1 MGIGVAVDT
10 LCRLAGDTLS
20 REPSERRRRL
30 TFAVVF
36 ATILIDFVGFSVL
49 IPVLPLFADR
59 LGASSLQVGWIVSL
73 YGLAQLLFLPVWG
86 WVSDRVGRR
95 PVILISL
102 LGTAL
107 SFAVLAAAQSIAV
120 VYAARAVAGLFAASI
135 GTAQAVITDLTPPTQ
150 RTSGMGLIGMAFGV
164 SMVVGPVAGGAL
176 AALHPQAPFY
186 AIVIVAG
193 ANFLLAWRALPESR
207 PVGLARPPWRD
218 LARSFV
224 PTPIRLLARVHDRRI
239 ALFLVLFFVFFA
251 AFAVVEAMGTLYLS
265 KRFGADELDAALVF
279 AWLGL
284 FIAGTQAGPLGR
296 LADSYGEVS
305 LLVAGFALMAVGL
318 AAVAWVPSYGWF
330 FALGPIIAI
339 GNGLGFPSFTSLFTK
354 VCRAEEAGE
363 LLGQSNSMAVAGR
376 IVGAV
381 GGGALMS
388 ERFLAAPFLASSAL
402 LALGLALFLA
412 LRPRLL
418 RGLERPR

>member
-1 MGIGVAVDT
+1 V
-10 LCRLAGDTLS
+10 LS
-20 REPSERRRRL
+20 PEPSERKRRL
-30 TFAVVF
+30 TFVVVF

-59 LGASSLQVGWIVSL
+59 LGASALQVGWIVSL
-73 YGLAQLLFLPVWG
+73 YGLAQLVFLPVWG
-86 WVSDRVGRR
+86 WISDRVGRR

-102 LGTAL
+102 LGTAV

-135 GTAQAVITDLTPPTQ
+135 GTAQAVVTDLTPPTQ
-150 RTSGMGLIGMAFGV
+150 RTHGMGLIGVAFGA

-176 AALHPQAPFY
+176 AALHEQAPFY
-186 AIVIVAG
+186 AIVVLAG
-193 ANFLLAWRALPESR
+193 VNFLLAWRALPESR
-207 PVGLARPPWRD
+207 PAGLARPPWRD

-224 PTPIRLLARVHDRRI
+224 PTPIRLLSRVHDRRI

-251 AFAVVEAMGTLYLS
+251 AFAVVEAMGTLYLG

-284 FIAGTQAGPLGR
+284 FIAGTQAGLLGR
-296 LADSYGEVS
+296 LADTFGEVP

-318 AAVAWVPSYGWF
+318 AA
-330 FALGPIIAI
+330 I
-339 GNGLGFPSFTSLFTK
+339 GNSLGFPSFTSLFTK
-354 VCRAEEAGE
+354 VCRAEQAGE

-388 ERFLAAPFLASSAL
+388 DRFLAAPFLASSAL
-402 LALGLALFLA
+402 LTLGLALFLA

-418 RGLERPR
+418 RGIERPR

>member
-10 LCRLAGDTLS
+10 LCRFAGDGLS
-20 REPSERRRRL
+20 GQTSERRRRL

-59 LGASSLQVGWIVSL
+59 LGASALQVGWIVSL

-86 WVSDRVGRR
+86 WVSDRIGRR
-95 PVILISL
+95 PVILVSL
-102 LGTAL
+102 LGTAI
-107 SFAVLAAAQSIAV
+107 SFAVLATARDIAV
-120 VYAARAVAGLFAASI
+120 VYAARALAGLFAASI
-135 GTAQAVITDLTPPTQ
+135 GTAQAVVTDITPPAR
-150 RTSGMGLIGMAFGV
+150 RTSGMGMIGTAFGA

-176 AALHPQAPFY
+176 AALHPEAPFY
-186 AIVIVAG
+186 AIVVLAG
-193 ANFLLAWRALPESR
+193 ANFLLAWRFLPESR
-207 PVGLARPPWRD
+207 PAGLARPPWRD
-218 LARSFV
+218 LARTFV
-224 PTPIRLLARVHDRRI
+224 PTPIRLLTRVHDRRI

-251 AFAVVEAMGTLYLS
+251 AFAVVEAMGTLYLG

-284 FIAGTQAGPLGR
+284 FIAATQAGPLGR
-296 LADSYGEVS
+296 LADSFGEVS
-305 LLVAGFALMAVGL
+305 LLVVGFALMAVGL
-318 AAVAWVPSYGWF
+318 AALALVPSYGWF
-330 FALGPIIAI
+330 FVVGPVIAI

-376 IVGAV
+376 IVGAI

-388 ERFLAAPFLASSAL
+388 ERFLAAPFLAASTL

-412 LRPRLL
+412 LRPLLL

>member
-1 MGIGVAVDT
+1 
-10 LCRLAGDTLS
+10 LS
-20 REPSERRRRL
+20 VQASERRRRL

-59 LGASSLQVGWIVSL
+59 LGASALQVGWIVSL

-86 WVSDRVGRR
+86 WVSDRIGRR
-95 PVILISL
+95 PVILVSL
-102 LGTAL
+102 LGTAI
-107 SFAVLAAAQSIAV
+107 SFAVLATARDIAV
-120 VYAARAVAGLFAASI
+120 VYAARALAGLFAASI
-135 GTAQAVITDLTPPTQ
+135 GTAQAVVTDITPPAR
-150 RTSGMGLIGMAFGV
+150 RTSGMGLIGTAFGA
-164 SMVVGPVAGGAL
+164 SMVVGPVAGGTL
-176 AALHPQAPFY
+176 AALHPEAPFY
-186 AIVIVAG
+186 AIVVLAG
-193 ANFLLAWRALPESR
+193 GNFLMAWRFLPESR
-207 PVGLARPPWRD
+207 PAGLARPPWRD
-218 LARSFV
+218 LARTFV
-224 PTPIRLLARVHDRRI
+224 PTPIRLLTRVHDRRI

-251 AFAVVEAMGTLYLS
+251 AFAVVEAMGTLYLG

-284 FIAGTQAGPLGR
+284 FVAATQAGPLGR
-296 LADSYGEVS
+296 LADAYGEVR
-305 LLVAGFALMAVGL
+305 LLVAGFALMAVGV

-330 FALGPIIAI
+330 FVVGPIIAI

-376 IVGAV
+376 IVGAI

-402 LALGLALFLA
+402 LVLGFALFLA
-412 LRPRLL
+412 LCPLMLL
-418 RGLERPR
+418 VLERPR

>member
-1 MGIGVAVDT
+1 
-10 LCRLAGDTLS
+10 LS
-20 REPSERRRRL
+20 LPPSERRRRL
-30 TFAVVF
+30 TFVVVF

-59 LGASSLQVGWIVSL
+59 LGASALQVGWIVSL

-86 WVSDRVGRR
+86 WISDRVGRR

-102 LGTAL
+102 LGTAV
-107 SFAVLAAAQSIAV
+107 SFAVLAAAETIAV
-120 VYAARAVAGLFAASI
+120 VYAARALAGLFAASI
-135 GTAQAVITDLTPPTQ
+135 GTAQAVVTDLTPPTE
-150 RTSGMGLIGMAFGV
+150 RTSGMGLIGSAFGA

-176 AALHPQAPFY
+176 AALHEQAPFY
-186 AIVIVAG
+186 AIVVLSG
-193 ANFLLAWRALPESR
+193 ANFLLAWIALPESR
-207 PVGLARPPWRD
+207 AEGLARPPWRD
-218 LARSFV
+218 LLRSLV
-224 PTPIRLLARVHDRRI
+224 PTPLRLIARVHDRRI

-251 AFAVVEAMGTLYLS
+251 AFAVVEAMGTLYLG

-296 LADSYGEVS
+296 LADTLGEAR
-305 LLVAGFALMAVGL
+305 LLIVGFALMAVGL

-330 FALGPIIAI
+330 FVIGPVIAV
-339 GNGLGFPSFTSLFTK
+339 GNGLGFPTFTSLFTK
-354 VCRAEEAGE
+354 ACRAEEAGE

-376 IVGAV
+376 IVGAI

-388 ERFLAAPFLASSAL
+388 ERFLAAPFLAASAL
-402 LALGLALFLA
+402 LALGLGLFVA
-412 LRPRLL
+412 LRPLLL
-418 RGLERPR
+418 RGIERPRQG